1 MRLDYDAQRAYCAR
15 LGLIP
20 DSGAHE
26 AWWTDPM
33 SRRVS
38 GLLARMETEKGKID
52 SAARWIRDSL
62 DRTDRRFEGDE
73 IHTAGMSSSGEAAR
87 YALEYDMAVTRYTL
101 LEDELRA
108 LVNEIREAA
117 GYARDAFGRLEDH
130 PALPAAD
137 DQAVRALRVL
147 DEHLAG
153 FRTMGV
159 TAQRRHLREDHGVTA
174 RRGDG
179 PSPALLHDS
188 QHADARAAAVA
199 AAEGID
205 ASLATGR

>member
-62 DRTDRRFEGDE
+62 DRTDRRFDGDE

-130 PALPAAD
+130 PALSPAD

-153 FRTMGV
+153 FRSMGV
-159 TAQRRHLREDHGVTA
+159 LAQRRHLRDGHGTRVSA
-174 RRGDG
+174 GDG
-179 PSPALLHDS
+179 PSPALVHDS
-188 QHADARAAAVA
+188 QHADEHAARTARVA
-199 AAEGID
+199 GLD